1 MRQPKCIEI
10 LKQLGRHFRDLDSR
24 IYGPLDEKHQLEQ
37 TCSDAISGLER
48 IDGPTLRS
56 ELDPGALKQLGR
68 LDELDGYQVSDADD
82 ETYWG
87 HPLFALCV
95 LLEERT
101 GIPREDLEETAWR
114 LNTTIGL
121 REWNPVTRPP
131 WRDLLHV
138 LPKLRELD
146 NDGATKEIWI
156 ALVGNHKGVLRESGL
171 LRGMK
176 KDEAN
181 NRAMSLARADSEFV
195 ENCSVRKWAEA
206 IGCSTG
212 LVLKLPFYQQ
222 CSERADTSRKGKA
235 KRPEIV
241 ALTKAVEARAGCE
254 DKDLER
260 LVAEQEGDFEP
271 SPLAADPPDNP
282 LKVRQ
287 HKRL

>member
-24 IYGPLDEKHQLEQ
+24 IYGPVDEKHQLEQ

-56 ELDPGALKQLGR
+56 ELDPGALKQLRR
-68 LDELDGYQVSDADD
+68 LDELDRYQVSEADD
-82 ETYWG
+82 EAYFG

-95 LLEERT
+95 LLEEQT
-101 GIPREDLEETAWR
+101 GIPRKDLEESAWR
-114 LNTTIGL
+114 LNTRNGL
-121 REWNPVTRPP
+121 GESNPVTRPP
-131 WRDLLHV
+131 LRGLLHIG
-138 LPKLRELD
+138 PKLRELD
-146 NDGATKEIWI
+146 NDGAAKEIWI
-156 ALVGNHKGVLRESGL
+156 ALIGSHEGVLRKSGL
-171 LRGMK
+171 LKGMK

-181 NRAMSLARADSEFV
+181 NRAMSLARANPEFAK
-195 ENCSVRKWAEA
+195 NCTVRRWAEA

-212 LVLKLPFYQQ
+212 TAATLPFYLQ

-235 KRPEIV
+235 KRPEV
-241 ALTKAVEARAGCE
+241 VSLTKEVEARAGW
-254 DKDLER
+254 DNRNLNR

-287 HKRL
+287 HKRP